1 MAENDERT
9 ENTGEETARN
19 PEKKVYDIKG
29 SFKDKMRP
37 ILMTSVM
44 LAVTVIAAAASLA
57 GGMVAGV
64 PAKSGFAL
72 FLGAVALFC
81 WIGMTVHAVVKKDRT
96 QSIIMMIIFGVSFVG
111 FVALILTSAGGGG
124 EESSALI
131 FGALAL
137 PYFAAFPLFEAMRL
151 SAGGVMTFVY
161 IAIIAVNAWNFVR
174 LLKLRKD
181 SAHSGILGYMLG
193 SFGGDGENKKD
204 RW

>member
-1 MAENDERT
+1 VAEIDERT
-9 ENTGEETARN
+9 ENTGEDTARN

-29 SFKDKMRP
+29 GFKDKMRP

-57 GGMVAGV
+57 GGMDAGV
-64 PAKSGFAL
+64 PSKSGFAL
-72 FLGAVALFC
+72 FLSFVALLC
-81 WIGMTVHAVVKKDRT
+81 WIGLTVHSVMKKDRT

-111 FVALILTSAGGGG
+111 FVALMLTSAGGGG

-131 FGALAL
+131 LAALAL

-151 SAGGVMTFVY
+151 SAGGVMAFVY

-181 SAHSGILGYMLG
+181 AVESGMLGYMLG
-193 SFGGDGENKKD
+193 SFGDGGENKKD